1 MPAIYIMSSKKSHS
15 TNIDAVITWV
25 NGNDPKHRKERVRLA
40 KLYNKKNPTSLLTG
54 SDDTRFIENG
64 ELKYCLASIRNNTPW
79 INKIYLVTD
88 NQVPHFLT
96 PELQTKYNI
105 EIVDH
110 STLFKSFEW
119 ALPTFNSRTIETML
133 WRIPGISPRFIYF
146 NDDFIITKPT
156 TPDHFFKDSKIVL
169 RGSWKR
175 INNYGKVRLQLNRLA
190 SHFLKKTF
198 NITRS
203 MHLLLQIR
211 SAEAAGFKDQ
221 YFRLPHIPHPIY
233 TGTLRTFFTKHE
245 EKLAENIKYHFR
257 DTKQF
262 NSIYLSHHL
271 EIKKNNA
278 ILIKNEQDIMLN
290 GELDISFILNKKMKR
305 IKSDSTRFL
314 CLQGYEKFN
323 KTVQEMLHNEFL
335 KLFDNHEFLRM

>member
-1 MPAIYIMSSKKSHS
+1 MSSKNLNHK
-15 TNIDAVITWV
+15 NIDAVITWV
-25 NGNDPKHRKERVRLA
+25 DGNDPKHRKKRVRLA
-40 KLYNKKNPTSLLTG
+40 KRYKKKNTTSLLTG
-54 SDDTRFIENG
+54 SDETRFIENG
-64 ELKYCLASIRNNTPW
+64 ELKYCLASIHKNTPW

-88 NQVPHFLT
+88 NQTPNFLT
-96 PELQTKYNI
+96 SELQNKYNI

-133 WRIPGISPRFIYF
+133 WKIPGISPRFIYF

-156 TPDHFFKDSKIVL
+156 SPDHFFKDSKVVL
-169 RGSWKR
+169 RGSWRK
-175 INNYGKVRLQLNRLA
+175 IGNYGKIRLQLNRLV

-211 SAEAAGFKDQ
+211 SAEAAGFKNK
-221 YFRLPHIPHPIY
+221 YFRLPHVPHPIH
-233 TGTLRTFFTKHE
+233 TGTLDSFFSEHE
-245 EKLAENIKYHFR
+245 ELLTENIKYHFR

-278 ILIKNEQDIMLN
+278 ILIKNEQDVMLN
-290 GELDISFILNKKMKR
+290 GELDFSFILKKKMKR
-305 IKSDSTRFL
+305 IKNNSARFL
-314 CLQGYEKFN
+314 CLQGYEKFS
-323 KTVQEMLHNEFL
+323 KTVQIMLHKEFL
-335 KLFDNHEFLRM
+335 ELFDNHEFLKM